1 MGGDGE
7 RGGVGRAKSLYVH
20 VPFCVSRCDYCDFA
34 SGVYDRDLAAGYLD
48 ALERELSERAGD
60 AAFETV
66 YVGGGT
72 PTALDNDH
80 LERLIALLRPR
91 VGGPECEFTIEAN
104 PGTVDDAKALLLSAR
119 GVNRVSLGVQS
130 FSDARLKML
139 GRAHTA
145 DEARAAFGALRG
157 RDFENISI
165 DLMTALPEV
174 TSAEAGPAE
183 ADLAEAV
190 RLAPEHVSVYILSVE
205 PGTKLAGRVDSG
217 ELTPAP
223 DERAAAE
230 YHLARERLTAAGY
243 AHYEISNFAR
253 PGLESRHNTVYW
265 TARPYL
271 GVGAS
276 AASFSGW
283 SEGRPGLRTANVRD
297 AHEYARRVMA
307 GNGAVA
313 SVERLPHRR
322 AAREALILGLRMLG
336 GVDSAEFRRTTGV
349 MPEEICGDGIRSAV
363 ERGLLEE
370 ERYLLR
376 LTSRGLVVS
385 DSVMAELV

>member
-1 MGGDGE
+1 MADDGE
-7 RGGVGRAKSLYVH
+7 TCGPGEAKSLYVH

-34 SGVYDRDLAAGYLD
+34 STVYDRDVAADYLD
-48 ALERELSERAGD
+48 ALEREISERAGG
-60 AAFETV
+60 ARFETV

-80 LERLIALLRPR
+80 IERLIALLRPR

-139 GRAHTA
+139 GRSHTA

-165 DLMTALPEV
+165 DLMTALPEAAP
-174 TSAEAGPAE
+174 AETDPAE
-183 ADLAEAV
+183 ADLVEAV

-205 PGTKLAGRVDSG
+205 PGTKLAARVKAG
-217 ELTPAP
+217 ELIPAP

-230 YHLARERLTAAGY
+230 YHLARERLTEAGY
-243 AHYEISNFAR
+243 SHYEISNFAR
-253 PGLESRHNTVYW
+253 PGRESRHNTVYW

-283 SEGRPGLRTANVRD
+283 SEGRP
-297 AHEYARRVMA
+297 ARRVRA
-307 GNGAVA
+307 GDGAAA
-313 SVERLPHRR
+313 SVERLSQRP

-336 GVDSAEFRRTTGV
+336 GVDRDEFRRTTGV
-349 MPEEICGDGIRSAV
+349 TPEDVCGDGIRSAV

-370 ERYLLR
+370 EGGLLR
-376 LTSRGLVVS
+376 LTPRGLVVS